1 MTVLGAGL
9 VVNTHPTTKAARGG
23 GGATVGGNTF
33 YQGGE
38 GVAAGG

>member
-23 GGATVGGNTF
+23 GGATVGGNN